1 MLAPWGTAGAVV
13 FAHSAAR
20 QLRRSRAL
28 ARHGTVLVTGAAPAA
43 QREGRFC
50 GGFVRFPAGWP
61 AGSARTGVPL
71 PAVAHAQWCPGAAA
85 AIWRLE
91 GRDCW
96 RRVRAEGSG
105 GAGAGCLLPAGRLAG
120 AGREASL
127 RRCGRVPFRW

>member
-1 MLAPWGTAGAVV
+1 MLAPRGTAGAVV

-20 QLRRSRAL
+20 QLRRSRARA
-28 ARHGTVLVTGAAPAA
+28 ARHSPRYRRGPAA

-50 GGFVRFPAGWP
+50 GGFVRFPAGCP
-61 AGSARTGVPL
+61 RLPQDRCASARS
-71 PAVAHAQWCPGAAA
+71 AHAQWCPGAAA